1 MGPKFDETNFW
12 ETSQTSPDPARTP
25 NSGAEPARPLPQRG
39 ADSRAPSHEE
49 IEQGVADAQKQL
61 TDLKRMQEQLER
73 ERASLEEA
81 RRRRAEYKNGRGE
94 MLAHLT
100 RGVQLLDEAE
110 FAARRDAEQM
120 ARTLADLREKLG
132 QVERLQEESWTKE
145 SWNTELTRAL
155 TVLENAR
162 MEWNSARLKWPLLDG
177 AMKPNHA
184 KPGEEGAGGAE
195 RLAGMDFW
203 KLTRLGL
210 AIGWPVL
217 LATLLVGTVI
227 IVMLARN

>member
-12 ETSQTSPDPARTP
+12 ETSQTSAAPAKHG
-25 NSGAEPARPLPQRG
+25 SGSEPATPLPQRP
-39 ADSRAPSHEE
+39 AESRAPSQED
-49 IEQGVADAQKQL
+49 IEQGVVDAQKQL
-61 TDLKRMQEQLER
+61 ADLKRMQEQLER

-100 RGVQLLDEAE
+100 RGTQLLDEAE

-120 ARTLADLREKLG
+120 ARTLADLRDKLG

-162 MEWNSARLKWPLLDG
+162 MEWNSARLKWPILDG
-177 AMKPNHA
+177 AMRSNPA
-184 KPGEEGAGGAE
+184 KPGAEGTGGAD

-203 KLTRLGL
+203 MLTRLGL

-217 LATLLVGTVI
+217 LATLMVGTVI
-227 IVMLARN
+227 IVMLARG